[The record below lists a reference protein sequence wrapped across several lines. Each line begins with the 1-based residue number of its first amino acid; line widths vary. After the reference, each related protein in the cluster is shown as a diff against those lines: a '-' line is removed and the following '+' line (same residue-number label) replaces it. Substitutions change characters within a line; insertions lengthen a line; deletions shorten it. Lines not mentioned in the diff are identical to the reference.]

1 MDLRN
6 MTLPGLK
13 ALANRLADDC
23 RRAAA
28 RGDDSADSIAFE
40 RLLVVLAELTRREE
54 AATPTPFG
62 IADPSDRQV

>member
-1 MDLRN
+1 MDLR
-6 MTLPGLK
+6 TIPTPGLK

-28 RGDDSADSIAFE
+28 RGNDSADSVAFE

-54 AATPTPFG
+54 VATP
-62 IADPSDRQV
+62 ADRQI